1 MGDPGSREGEELASM
16 DETGPRP
23 PGSSVELVM
32 MLRSRVREGLEAEGG
47 QGRVGVGA
55 GNQGF

>member
-47 QGRVGVGA
+47 QGRG